1 MALTP
6 TDRLLLGYIGIV
18 TAVIVLRGTFA
29 APGHAGILVAHGLL
43 VVLLWLFT
51 RPRAEGP
58 FGRTIHAF
66 YPVLMLMAFYASI
79 GLINDTVGLPRILE
93 NDAVVQR
100 WEAALFGG
108 QVSYT
113 WIRDAPSVFW
123 SGLLHFSYFLY
134 YPIVLGG
141 PAVVAHRAGLA
152 GVHRVVFATML
163 AFVLCYVTFVI
174 FPVAGPNYV
183 FPHPTGPVREVW
195 SAKLVYGVLAG
206 GSSVGAAFPSSH
218 VAAPVAAVWAIWR
231 VWPALARTFAVPTAL
246 LTVATV
252 YCQMHYAVDALAG
265 LAVGLAAGAAAQ
277 WLWLWSSAAGVVSPV
292 ESPLITAN
300 APRTSRR

>member
-6 TDRLLLGYIGIV
+6 TDRLVAAYVGLV
-18 TAVIVLRGTFA
+18 TAVVLIRGA
-29 APGHAGILVAHGLL
+29 EGPGHRAILVAHGLYG
-43 VVLLWLFT
+43 VLLWLFT
-51 RPRAEGP
+51 RPGADGAVGRA
-58 FGRTIHAF
+58 IHAY
-66 YPVLMLMAFYASI
+66 YPILFLMPFYASI
-79 GLINDTVGLPRILE
+79 GLL
-93 NDAVVQR
+93 NDAVGLDRILPHDAMVQR

-141 PAVVAHRAGLA
+141 PVLLAWKRGLPA
-152 GVHRVVFATML
+152 THRVVFATML
-163 AFVLCYVTFVI
+163 AFILCYVTFLL

-183 FPHPTGPVREVW
+183 FPHPTGPVRDVW
-195 SAKLVYGVLAG
+195 SARLVYGVLAG

-218 VAAPVAAVWAIWR
+218 VAAPVAVVLALWR
-231 VWPALARTFAVPTAL
+231 VWPALARAFTVPTAL

-265 LAVGLAAGAAAQ
+265 LAVGLAAGGTTQ
-277 WLWLWSSAAGVVSPV
+277 WLWAWLSAAGGGTPA
-292 ESPLITAN
+292 ESPLIRAN